1 MSKNLEK
8 LKEIKKDYI
17 RGYLKY
23 CNIPGC
29 GMVEEDAINIGFFMD
44 QTLKVLEDQEE
55 RLKKVEAKLGIYTE
69 KEIKNIK
76 VGLTDP
82 N

>member
-17 RGYLKY
+17 N
-23 CNIPGC
+23 CNMPGC
-29 GMVEEDAINIGFFMD
+29 GMVEEDAMNIGFFMD

-55 RLKKVEAKLGIYTE
+55 RLKKIEAEILLKLI
-69 KEIKNIK
+69 
-76 VGLTDP
+76 
-82 N
+82 

>member
-17 RGYLKY
+17 NY
-23 CNIPGC
+23 NIPGC

-69 KEIKNIK
+69 EEIENIK
-76 VGLTDP
+76 IGGIDP
-82 N
+82 D

>member
-17 RGYLKY
+17 NY
-23 CNIPGC
+23 NIPGC
-29 GMVEEDAINIGFFMD
+29 GMVEEDATNIGFFMD
-44 QTLKVLEDQEE
+44 QTLKVFEDHEE
-55 RLKKVEAKLGIYTE
+55 RLKKIEAELGIHTE

-82 N
+82 D

>member
-17 RGYLKY
+17 N
-23 CNIPGC
+23 CNMPGC
-29 GMVEEDAINIGFFMD
+29 GMVEEDATNIGFFMD

-55 RLKKVEAKLGIYTE
+55 RLKKIEAEILLKLI
-69 KEIKNIK
+69 
-76 VGLTDP
+76 
-82 N
+82 